1 MPGSQNC
8 SPNSQ
13 RKSRRLNVFRVFDVY
28 SEIKSDFK
36 SYFGF
41 VALASKGSFLSGT
54 KTLIKLFA
62 VKLAKKSLGEEMAVT
77 WSSCRDT
84 SDSRAFKSHALG
96 VRLTQ
101 TNSILRS
108 YAETIISLAFK
119 IPCWFSEVPSFF
131 YDII

>member
-41 VALASKGSFLSGT
+41 VALALERIVAQRYKNM
-54 KTLIKLFA
+54 IKFFP

-77 WSSCRDT
+77 HQIPELSS
-84 SDSRAFKSHALG
+84 
-96 VRLTQ
+96 LTH
-101 TNSILRS
+101 
-108 YAETIISLAFK
+108 
-119 IPCWFSEVPSFF
+119 
-131 YDII
+131 